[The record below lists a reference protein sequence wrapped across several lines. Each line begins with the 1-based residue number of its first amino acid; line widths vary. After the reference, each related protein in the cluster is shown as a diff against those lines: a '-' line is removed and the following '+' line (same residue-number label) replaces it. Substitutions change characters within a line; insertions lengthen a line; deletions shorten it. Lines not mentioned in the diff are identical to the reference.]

1 MAAKEKT
8 YQELKTELD
17 ELLDWFESS
26 DVDVDEATK
35 KYEQAS
41 NLLVEL
47 EKKLSE
53 AELIVKKLAT
63 HSTPAKPAQM
73 RSI

>member
-41 NLLVEL
+41 RLFAEL
-47 EKKLSE
+47 EQKLKS
-53 AELIVKKLAT
+53 AELIVKKL
-63 HSTPAKPAQM
+63 SK
-73 RSI
+73 

>member
-1 MAAKEKT
+1 MAAKENT

-41 NLLVEL
+41 KLLVEL
-47 EKKLSE
+47 EEKLKS
-53 AELIVKKLAT
+53 AELIVKKL
-63 HSTPAKPAQM
+63 SK
-73 RSI
+73 

>member
-41 NLLVEL
+41 KLLVEL
-47 EKKLSE
+47 EEKLKS
-53 AELIVKKLAT
+53 AELIVKKL
-63 HSTPAKPAQM
+63 SK
-73 RSI
+73 